1 MSNSLWPHGLYSPLN
16 SLGQN
21 TAVGSLSLL
30 QQIFPLQGSNSG
42 LPHCSQIL
50 YQLSNKGSPRILEW
64 VAYPF
69 SSRSSWPRN
78 WTEISCSAG
87 GFFTSGALGIIQW
100 HTNFQ
105 FSNCVIVLW
114 CLGFPGGSVVKN
126 LPANAGE
133 SGLIPGSGRSPGEGN
148 GYPTPVFLPGK
159 SDGQRGLVGYSPW
172 SHKELDMA

>member
-1 MSNSLWPHGLYSPLN
+1 MSNSLWPHGLYIPWN

-30 QQIFPLQGSNSG
+30 QGIFPNQGSNSG
-42 LPHCSQIL
+42 LPHCRQIL
-50 YQLSNKGSPRILEW
+50 YQLSDKGSPRMLEW

-69 SSRSSWPRN
+69 SSSSSWPRN
-78 WTEISCSAG
+78 WTEISSIAG
-87 GFFTSGALGIIQW
+87 GFFTNRALGIIQW

-126 LPANAGE
+126 LPANAGD
-133 SGLIPGSGRSPGEGN
+133 LIPGSGRSPGEEN

-159 SDGQRGLVGYSPW
+159 SNGQRGLVGYTPW